1 MTRALAA
8 VPLLAALL
16 TGCGKSSD
24 ANAGGPPAKAAGLEE
39 ETSAAP
45 AKSAA
50 AAAAPARPKID
61 SSLVPE
67 PGTPLVRETY
77 SYIGG
82 VRDPFASVLEGT
94 SIGPELADLDLVA
107 IAYQERAPSAS
118 VAVLRDRITG
128 KRYSVREGER
138 AGRARVANIGPKQVI
153 FTIDDYGT
161 TRQVTLSLR
170 KREDN
175 LP

>member
-8 VPLLAALL
+8 APLLFALL
-16 TGCGKSSD
+16 AGCGKGND
-24 ANAGGPPAKAAGLEE
+24 ASARVPPAKSAGLEE
-39 ETSAAP
+39 ETPQVKAATP
-45 AKSAA
+45 A
-50 AAAAPARPKID
+50 PVVTPKLD

-67 PGTPLVRETY
+67 PGAPLIRETY
-77 SYIGG
+77 SYVGG
-82 VRDPFASVLEGT
+82 VRDPFASVLEGAN
-94 SIGPELADLDLVA
+94 IGPELSDLDLVG
-107 IAYQERAPSAS
+107 IAYQERAPAAS
-118 VAVLRDRITG
+118 VAVLRDRVTG

-138 AGRARVANIGPKQVI
+138 AGRARVANIGPKTVT

-170 KREDN
+170 KREDI